1 VTVRAKIALTIFVT
15 GLLTAIGVVAAVLL
29 ALQRFEHESA
39 YYRADAFL
47 KRVVTQHTDLLALRE
62 RFGDD
67 FNGFLRNLVLYEP
80 DTQLYLLAP
89 DGTVLTSTGN
99 AQLPAGFKVRMAPVM
114 EAAGDEPM
122 PYVMGD
128 DPEHMDASVVIAA
141 RPLRRQSIAPGGP
154 PAGYLYLVCRPR
166 VFTDGRWA
174 ALTSTLSQ
182 PALLLM
188 LAVVAA
194 ATLLAAWVTAA
205 VTRPLAR
212 LTASVGAVTREGLE
226 GLASGTA
233 GGAAP
238 ALALPDPADGRF
250 ALQDAQARDEFGLLA
265 RGIGAM
271 LQTLRTQWATLRRLD
286 HFRREGVSNL
296 SHDLRSPLTATTAC
310 LETLDNR
317 WAGDATRD
325 ADRQLVEVAL
335 RNTRNAARLVQ
346 SLGDL
351 ARLDEPE
358 FKLKAQVLD
367 VSELLDDVAMRFAE
381 RARQQ
386 GVHLATP
393 ESPGRASTPA
403 LASVDVELIERA
415 VANLVD
421 NALKF
426 CAPGATITLGAGTQ
440 MTPEGKAVTLCV
452 RDSGAGIAAADLP
465 HLFDRFYQS
474 RQSVAPATGD
484 GGKGLGLAIVKRIA
498 ELHGGTVRVDSTT
511 GQGTEVTIVLP
522 AA

>member
-1 VTVRAKIALTIFVT
+1 MTVRAKIALTIFIT

-29 ALQRFEHESA
+29 AFQRFEHESA
-39 YYRADAFL
+39 FYRADAFL
-47 KRVVTQHTDLLALRE
+47 KRVVAQHNDLLGMRE
-62 RFGDD
+62 RFPDD

-80 DTQLYLLAP
+80 DTQLYLLDAQ
-89 DGTVLTSTGN
+89 GTVLTTTGE
-99 AQLPAGFKVRMAPVM
+99 AQLPPGFKVRLAPVL
-114 EAAGDEPM
+114 EAAGDVPM
-122 PYVMGD
+122 PYVLGD
-128 DPEHMDASVVIAA
+128 DPEHMDSSVVIAA
-141 RPLRRQSIAPGGP
+141 RPLRRVVIRPDDP
-154 PAGYLYLVCRPR
+154 VAGYLYLVCRPR
-166 VFTDGRWA
+166 AFSEGRMA
-174 ALTSTLSQ
+174 ALRSTLSQ
-182 PALLLM
+182 PAMLLM

-226 GLASGTA
+226 GLASGA
-233 GGAAP
+233 ADGATP
-238 ALALPDPADGRF
+238 AL

-317 WAGDATRD
+317 WAGDEARD

-351 ARLDEPE
+351 ARLDEPA
-358 FKLKAQVLD
+358 FRLKAQVLD
-367 VSELLDDVAMRFAE
+367 VGELLDDVAMRFAE
-381 RARQQ
+381 RARQL
-386 GVHLATP
+386 GVSITTP
-393 ESPGRASTPA
+393 ETEGRASAPA

-426 CAPGATITLGAGTQ
+426 CAPGATIALSATLGTTSAA
-440 MTPEGKAVTLCV
+440 TPQATPPGKVVAVCV

-474 RQSVAPATGD
+474 RQSVAPATGE

-498 ELHGGTVRVDSTT
+498 ELHGGTVQVDSAP
-511 GQGTEVTIVLP
+511 GRGTEVTLWLP

>member
-1 VTVRAKIALTIFVT
+1 MTVRAKIALTIFIT

-47 KRVVTQHTDLLALRE
+47 KRVVTQHTDLLAMRE

-67 FNGFLRNLVLYEP
+67 FTGFLRNLVLYEAN
-80 DTQLYLLAP
+80 TQLYLLAP
-89 DGTVLTSTGN
+89 DGTVLNTTGD
-99 AQLPAGFKVRMAPVM
+99 AQLPPGFKVRMAPVM
-114 EAAGDEPM
+114 EAAGDAPM

-166 VFTDGRWA
+166 VFTEGRWA

-182 PALLLM
+182 PALLMM

-212 LTASVGAVTREGLE
+212 LTASVEAVTREGLE
-226 GLASGTA
+226 GLASGA
-233 GGAAP
+233 PDGASP
-238 ALALPDPADGRF
+238 ALALHDAGAGGRF
-250 ALQDAQARDEFGLLA
+250 AMHDAQARDEFGLLA

-296 SHDLRSPLTATTAC
+296 SHDLRSPLTATTAV
-310 LETLDNR
+310 LETLDHR

-325 ADRQLVEVAL
+325 ADRQLMAVAL

-367 VSELLDDVAMRFAE
+367 VGELLDDVAMRFAE

-393 ESPGRASTPA
+393 ESPGHAPA

-415 VANLVD
+415 VANLLD

-426 CAPGATITLGAGTQ
+426 CAPGATITLGAVPTS
-440 MTPEGKAVTLCV
+440 TPQGPTVAICV
-452 RDSGAGIAAADLP
+452 QDTGAGIAPADLP

-474 RQSVAPATGD
+474 RQNVAPATGE

-498 ELHGGTVRVDSTT
+498 ELHGGTVTVDSAP
-511 GQGTEVTIVLP
+511 GQGTAVTLLLP